1 MKAAAMNKLFPGAA
15 NPIGRFIGDRR
26 GNAAVEFA
34 FVVPLMLAL
43 FFGTVEF
50 SSAISAQRKVVLASR
65 TMSDLV
71 SQSSVV
77 DDNDLLNFYK
87 AAAAIMYPFPT
98 SPDFKVRITSLYVDP
113 TTKIGK
119 PRWSKAW
126 GTGLSALA
134 SSDNVTLP
142 SALQVGDTY
151 LVYAEVKY
159 KYVPAVGYMM
169 NKLGKDLDDSTYT
182 RPRQS
187 LCTKYP
193 ATATSC

>member
-1 MKAAAMNKLFPGAA
+1 MNKFFSGAA
-15 NPIGRFIGDRR
+15 SPIGRFIRDRR
-26 GNAAVEFA
+26 GNAAIEFA
-34 FVVPLMLAL
+34 FVVPLMLTL

-50 SSAISAQRKVVLASR
+50 SSAVSAQRKVVLATR

-119 PRWSKAW
+119 PKWSKAW
-126 GTGLSALA
+126 GTGLSALT
-134 SSDNVTLP
+134 SSDNITLP
-142 SALQVGDTY
+142 TALQVGDTY

-169 NKLGKDLDDSTYT
+169 DKMGKDLNDQTYT

>member
-15 NPIGRFIGDRR
+15 DPIRRFLRDRR

-34 FVVPLMLAL
+34 FVVPLMLTL

-50 SSAISAQRKVVLASR
+50 SSAVSAQRKVVLATR

-119 PRWSKAW
+119 PKWSKAW
-126 GTGLSALA
+126 GTGLSALTSA
-134 SSDNVTLP
+134 DNVALP
-142 SALQVGDTY
+142 TALQVGDTY

-169 NKLGKDLDDSTYT
+169 DKMGKDLSDSTYT

-187 LCTKYP
+187 ICTRYP
-193 ATATSC
+193 ATATGC

>member
-1 MKAAAMNKLFPGAA
+1 MKLIPGAA
-15 NPIGRFIGDRR
+15 NPIGRLIRDRR

-34 FVVPLMLAL
+34 LVVPLMLAL

-50 SSAISAQRKVVLASR
+50 SSAISAQRKSVLAAR

-71 SQSSVV
+71 SQSSAV

-87 AAAAIMYPFPT
+87 AAQAIMYPFPT
-98 SPDFKVRITSLYVDP
+98 SPSFKVRITSLYVDP

-119 PRWSKAW
+119 PRWSMAW
-126 GTGLSALA
+126 GSGLTKLT

-142 SALQVGDTY
+142 TALQIGDTY
-151 LVYAEVKY
+151 LVYAEIKY

-169 NKLGKDLDDSTYT
+169 AKAGKDLDNETFT

-187 LCTKYP
+187 LCTRYP
-193 ATATSC
+193 ATAVSC

>member
-1 MKAAAMNKLFPGAA
+1 MNKFFPGPAS
-15 NPIGRFIGDRR
+15 PIGRFFRENS
-26 GNAAVEFA
+26 GNAAIEFA
-34 FVVPLMLAL
+34 FIVPLMLAL

-50 SSAISAQRKVVLASR
+50 SSAVSAQRKVVLATR

-77 DDNDLLNFYK
+77 DDNDLTNFYK
-87 AAAAIMYPFPT
+87 TAAAIMYPFPT
-98 SPDFKVRITSLYVDP
+98 SPDFKVRVTSLYVDP
-113 TTKIGK
+113 TTKLGK
-119 PRWSKAW
+119 PKWSKAW
-126 GTGLSALA
+126 GTGLTALT
-134 SSDNVTLP
+134 SSDNITLP
-142 SALQVGDTY
+142 TALQVGDTY

-169 NKLGKDLDDSTYT
+169 DKMGKDLNDQTYT

>member
-1 MKAAAMNKLFPGAA
+1 MKAAAMNKLLPGAA
-15 NPIGRFIGDRR
+15 NRFGRFIRDRR

-34 FVVPLMLAL
+34 FIVPLMLAL

-50 SSAISAQRKVVLASR
+50 SSAVSAQRKVVLAAR

-77 DDNDLLNFYK
+77 DDNDLTNFYS
-87 AAAAIMYPFPT
+87 AAKAIMYPFPT
-98 SPDFKVRITSLYVDP
+98 APDFKVRITSLYVDP

-119 PRWSKAW
+119 PRWSMAW
-126 GTGLSALA
+126 GSGLTKLT

-142 SALQVGDTY
+142 TALQIGDTY

-169 NKLGKDLDDSTYT
+169 DKMGKQLDDNTYT

>member
-1 MKAAAMNKLFPGAA
+1 MNKLLPGAA
-15 NPIGRFIGDRR
+15 NSIGRFIRDRR

-34 FVVPLMLAL
+34 LVVPLMLAL

-50 SSAISAQRKVVLASR
+50 SSAVSAQRKVVLAAR

-77 DDNDLLNFYK
+77 DDNDLTNFYK
-87 AAAAIMYPFPT
+87 AAQSIMYPFPT

-113 TTKIGK
+113 TTKVGK
-119 PRWSKAW
+119 PKWSMAW
-126 GTGLSALA
+126 GTGLAKLT

-142 SALQVGDTY
+142 TALQIGDTY
-151 LVYAEVKY
+151 LVYAEIKY

-169 NKLGKDLDDSTYT
+169 DKMGKQLDDQTFT

>member
-1 MKAAAMNKLFPGAA
+1 MNKFLPGAA
-15 NPIGRFIGDRR
+15 SPIGRFIRDRR
-26 GNAAVEFA
+26 GNAAIEFA

-50 SSAISAQRKVVLASR
+50 SSAVSAQRKVVLAAR
-65 TMSDLV
+65 TLSDLV

-77 DDNDLLNFYK
+77 DDNDLSNFNK
-87 AAAAIMYPFPT
+87 AATAIMYPFPT
-98 SPDFKVRITSLYVDP
+98 SPDLKMRVTSLYVDP

-126 GTGLSALA
+126 GTGLTALTGT
-134 SSDNVTLP
+134 DNITLP
-142 SALQVGDTY
+142 TALQVGDTY
-151 LVYAEVKY
+151 LIYAEVQY

-169 NKLGKDLDDSTYT
+169 DKLGKQLNDQTYT

-193 ATATSC
+193 ATAAAC

>member
-1 MKAAAMNKLFPGAA
+1 MKAAAMNKLPPGAA
-15 NPIGRFIGDRR
+15 NRFGRFIRDRR

-50 SSAISAQRKVVLASR
+50 SSAVSAQRKSVLATR

-77 DDNDLLNFYK
+77 DDNDLQNFYK

-119 PRWSKAW
+119 PKWSKAW
-126 GTGLSALA
+126 GTGLTALT

-142 SALQVGDTY
+142 TALQIGDTY
-151 LVYAEVKY
+151 LIYAEVKY

-169 NKLGKDLDDSTYT
+169 DKLGRDLDNSTYT

-193 ATATSC
+193 ATAVSC

>member
-15 NPIGRFIGDRR
+15 NRFGRFIRDRR

-34 FVVPLMLAL
+34 FIVPLMLAL

-50 SSAISAQRKVVLASR
+50 SSAVSAQRKVVLAAR

-77 DDNDLLNFYK
+77 DDNDLTNFYR
-87 AAAAIMYPFPT
+87 AAQAIMYPFPT

-119 PRWSKAW
+119 PRWSMAW
-126 GTGLSALA
+126 GSGLTKLT

-142 SALQVGDTY
+142 TALQVGDTY

-169 NKLGKDLDDSTYT
+169 DKMGKQLDDQTFT

>member
-1 MKAAAMNKLFPGAA
+1 MKAAAMNKLLPGAA
-15 NPIGRFIGDRR
+15 NRFGRFIRDRR

-34 FVVPLMLAL
+34 FIVPLMLAL

-50 SSAISAQRKVVLASR
+50 SSAVSAQRKVVLAAR

-77 DDNDLLNFYK
+77 DDNDLTNFYS
-87 AAAAIMYPFPT
+87 AAKAIMYPFPT
-98 SPDFKVRITSLYVDP
+98 APDFKVRITSLYVDP

-119 PRWSKAW
+119 PRWSMAW
-126 GTGLSALA
+126 GSGLTKLT

-142 SALQVGDTY
+142 TALQIGDTY

-169 NKLGKDLDDSTYT
+169 DKMGKQLDDNTYT

-193 ATATSC
+193 ATATGC